1 MPALLIRIS
10 IVPNAAMKS
19 ANILATAALFDT
31 SATKD
36 LALPP
41 ARSISVTTFCADS
54 GLMSLTPTFAPSR
67 AKVSPISRPS
77 PEPPPVIS
85 TILSLSF
92 IAALFLAFLE
102 LPLPVQSPG
111 LGPRRFRLGHHALL
125 HIEHAQ
131 VSVCENVFR
140 LLRDIF
146 LRQLDRGVEIA
157 LRLVAHDHSVRRVG
171 VLRIDRERLL
181 VQLDR
186 FVEFVVGERVDPL
199 VVEFFLV
206 GHSSPRTAQLPTLI

>member
-1 MPALLIRIS
+1 MPALLIRMS
-10 IVPNAAMKS
+10 IVPNAATKS

-77 PEPPPVIS
+77 PEPPRV
-85 TILSLSF
+85 
-92 IAALFLAFLE
+92 
-102 LPLPVQSPG
+102 
-111 LGPRRFRLGHHALL
+111 GPRRFRLRHHALL

-131 VSVCENVFR
+131 ICMCENIFG

-146 LRQLDRGVEIA
+146 LRQLDRGVEVA
-157 LRLVAHDHSVRRVG
+157 LGLVAHDHSVRRVG

-186 FVEFVVGERVDPL
+186 FVEFVVGECVDRL
-199 VVEFFLV
+199 
-206 GHSSPRTAQLPTLI
+206 